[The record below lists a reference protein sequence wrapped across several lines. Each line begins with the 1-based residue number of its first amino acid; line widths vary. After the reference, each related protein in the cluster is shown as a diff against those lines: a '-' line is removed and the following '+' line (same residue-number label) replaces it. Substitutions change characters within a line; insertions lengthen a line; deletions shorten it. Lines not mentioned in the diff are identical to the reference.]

1 MMQYTI
7 ENELF
12 TVVIDSKGAEL
23 SSMRSKASGTEY
35 VWQADPSIW
44 ARHAPILFPFVGRL
58 KDKTYTVLCEGYA
71 KDGVLNGRT
80 EGNVMIEF
88 PEVEGKELIG
98 KFCKV
103 RVTEPLTWIVRG
115 VLDER

>member
-1 MMQYTI
+1 
-7 ENELF
+7 
-12 TVVIDSKGAEL
+12 
-23 SSMRSKASGTEY
+23 
-35 VWQADPSIW
+35 
-44 ARHAPILFPFVGRL
+44 
-58 KDKTYTVLCEGYA
+58 
-71 KDGVLNGRT
+71 
-80 EGNVMIEF
+80 MIEF